1 MNLLVRFFG
10 LFASEFPLGHIY
22 NHVDG
27 ELYMERF
34 ALCSFFGGRFAMRLH
49 HIVRE
54 DRDRHCHDHPWDFFS
69 LVLQNSYVEARPL
82 LQEGL
87 WDGPDNGDETALQEK
102 CTFTRRGFL
111 SLGFRRALDRHKIVA
126 VEPDTWTLFIT
137 GPYKNQWG
145 FYTPEGKVPYRL
157 YLGLPPRD
165 HV

>member
-1 MNLLVRFFG
+1 MNLLVRFFKC
-10 LFASEFPLGHIY
+10 FASEFPLGHIY
-22 NHVDG
+22 NHLDG

-34 ALCSFFGGRFAMRLH
+34 ALCSLFGGRFAMRLH

-54 DRDRHCHDHPWDFFS
+54 DRDRHMHDHPWNFAS
-69 LVLQNSYVEARPL
+69 VVLQGGYVEARPL

-87 WDGPDNGDETALQEK
+87 WEGPDNGDESTLQEVYVATK
-102 CTFTRRGFL
+102 RRRF
-111 SLGFRRALDRHKIVA
+111 SLGFRRALDRHKIMS

-137 GPYKNQWG
+137 GPYKNGWG
-145 FYTPEGKVPYRL
+145 FHTPEGKVPYRL